1 MDAEAELD
9 STVVLKELDRLAAE
23 VERLRKAAAEA
34 EAAALAAPRGGE
46 QIKIES
52 RTCAGE

>member
-1 MDAEAELD
+1 
-9 STVVLKELDRLAAE
+9 VLKELDRLAAE